1 MRLTGL
7 TGPYFPT
14 GNRGLG
20 LDEGSRIETRAQRGQ
35 ALSLMVFSWSSALVL
50 SSFYPILVVICL
62 ST

>member
-35 ALSLMVFSWSSALVL
+35 ALSLMAFSWSSSCQGFRFQR
-50 SSFYPILVVICL
+50 SSCL
-62 ST
+62 PSIPS